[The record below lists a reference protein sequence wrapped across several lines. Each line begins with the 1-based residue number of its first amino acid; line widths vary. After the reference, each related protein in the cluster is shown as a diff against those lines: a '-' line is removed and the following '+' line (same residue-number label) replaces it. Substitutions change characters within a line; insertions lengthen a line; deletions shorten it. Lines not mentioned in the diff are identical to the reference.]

1 MIHQH
6 DFFFFFQAEDGI
18 RDYKVTGV
26 QTCALPIWVSCQSRW
41 IALSSEIPVSDDG
54 APICRYSLTVTALL
68 ATLSSPFRS
77 TAVTKYRR
85 CGTPLSWKVFE
96 VVTPRRPNDPL
107 RLALEYTL

>member
-1 MIHQH
+1 MIRRPPRSTQRSTLFPYTTLFRYHLK
-6 DFFFFFQAEDGI
+6 
-18 RDYKVTGV
+18 RDKSG
-26 QTCALPIWVSCQSRW
+26 VSCQSRW

-85 CGTPLSWKVFE
+85 WGTPLSWKVLE